1 MTIDSIVGK
10 ADDALNARRVF
21 GEPVNKNGLT
31 VIPAA
36 RIMGGGGGGEGLAP
50 KDAPEGAVT
59 ATPTGSGAGF
69 GLSAQPAGVFV
80 LKGEEVRWI
89 AAVDVNR
96 IIFGMQIV
104 AIFLFL
110 TVRSIAKMR
119 YANPA

>member
-1 MTIDSIVGK
+1 MVIESVVGR

-36 RIMGGGGGGEGLAP
+36 RVVGGGGGGSGPA
-50 KDAPEGAVT
+50 DGPEGA
-59 ATPTGSGAGF
+59 ATGTPSGSGAGF

-80 LKGEEVRWI
+80 LKGEDVRWI

-96 IIFGMQIV
+96 IVFGMQIV

-119 YANPA
+119 YPKPA